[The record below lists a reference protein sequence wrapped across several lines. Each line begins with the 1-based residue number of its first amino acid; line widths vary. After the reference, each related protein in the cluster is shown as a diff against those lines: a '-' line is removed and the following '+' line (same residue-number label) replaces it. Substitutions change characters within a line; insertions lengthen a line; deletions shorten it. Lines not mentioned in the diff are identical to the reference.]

1 MSQTGLLDIENSNPQ
16 IATKFEADVGNAIPI
31 ANTLQVLGGQGI
43 ETSGAANIITIAGSN
58 ATAGATGLLATKGV
72 SSFDSAQFTVT
83 DGFVQ
88 LVGSGSSSVNSIL
101 TDSGAP
107 AVDPDVNGELQI
119 ISGDGIDVTGQG
131 PGNVVIISGTIATNA
146 IKGIVELATDA
157 ETIAGALTN
166 YHVINPSALK
176 AKLGTQTDHGVLVGS
191 GQTNAITALS
201 VGTNGQV
208 LLGSTGADP
217 VFANLSSTDGSIAYT
232 LGAGTLDLSAL
243 GLAGVDQDQIYYV
256 GKHGNDANSGLN
268 IDKAVLTFGQALTLA
283 TAETPAIGNKFVIM
297 CLDEGIY
304 TENITCVSYVD
315 INAPNATLTG
325 VITCADDS
333 DVKLHQLNV
342 ATGTI
347 GVTKLGGG
355 SAYSNIDIDIVIC
368 AGNGVGFVGLSNLL
382 SCKWKAL
389 YVENGFGV
397 GDLSSAVAHMHV
409 CGGDIYISGTGT
421 GIARA
426 NTGSTV
432 GHIDHIVDIGA
443 GATTAIG
450 VLDGTMDI
458 NVNKVDCDTAYNV
471 TGATAELRLFCNE
484 LIGTRTT
491 AGGGTSKNWVP
502 QDEMANGTLVIGA
515 GITTDPVVATLTAG
529 VGISVTNGAGS
540 ITIANTGL
548 GVSWTNISASQNL
561 VVNEGVNC
569 TGGAALSLA
578 LPATSA
584 VGDIIRV
591 VLDGSTSWT
600 ITQGAGQQIRV
611 GALTTTAGAG
621 GSLASAA
628 QGDAVELVCKTADT
642 IWTAISL
649 IGNLTIV

>member
-1 MSQTGLLDIENSNPQ
+1 MTTKPGKGALSYIGIKESNPPQ
-16 IATKFEADVGNAIPI
+16 IYHSDRDPTVNDFYRYDLGDIWINKTTPAAFMLVLKANNQATWEDIGGIPGDVNSLTGDAGGAVFSDMADNIDVVGGNNITTTGVPATSTLSVAVTGTTDHAPQIGNA
-31 ANTLQVLGGQGI
+31 TGSLTSLGP
-43 ETSGAANIITIAGSN
+43 
-58 ATAGATGLLATKGV
+58 L
-72 SSFDSAQFTVT
+72 T
-83 DGFVQ
+83 DGQ
-88 LVGSGSSSVNSIL
+88 LVI
-101 TDSGAP
+101 
-107 AVDPDVNGELQI
+107 
-119 ISGDGIDVTGQG
+119 
-131 PGNVVIISGTIATNA
+131 
-146 IKGIVELATDA
+146 
-157 ETIAGALTN
+157 
-166 YHVINPSALK
+166 
-176 AKLGTQTDHGVLVGS
+176 
-191 GQTNAITALS
+191 
-201 VGTNGQV
+201 
-208 LLGSTGADP
+208 GSTGLDP
-217 VFANLSSTDGSIAYT
+217 AAANLASADGSVAIT
-232 LGAGTLDLSAL
+232 NGAGTIDLSCL
-243 GLAGVDQDQIYYV
+243 GLASIDQDQIYYV

-268 IDKAVLTFGQALTLA
+268 IDEAVLTFGQALTLA
-283 TAETPAIGNKFVIM
+283 AAAAPAINNKFVIM